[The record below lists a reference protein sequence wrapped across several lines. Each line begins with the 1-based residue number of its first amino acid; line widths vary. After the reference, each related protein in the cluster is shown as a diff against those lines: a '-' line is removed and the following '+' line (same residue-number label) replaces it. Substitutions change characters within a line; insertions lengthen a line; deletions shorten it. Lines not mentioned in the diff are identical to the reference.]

1 MKRTSREGC
10 RAFTILELLV
20 ATAVLA
26 LMVGVIAQLMGAA
39 SSSAEL
45 AERQLD
51 RDAQARLAFGRM
63 AVDFGQMGLMKNQE
77 ILLAKSARDPSGA
90 GLNDKLFFYSAT
102 PGAGAAPASG
112 AGAGSGVSLVAYRV
126 HADAQGPM
134 GLERLAKGLAWHDP
148 ASGSGPRGISFLT
161 YPLATGTIFS
171 ATPAIASTMVGRWPA
186 TMGAAPDYHGADPDF
201 RSLCENVFRLEFCF
215 QLKDG
220 TVSNYPV
227 ARPAEIKNS
236 DPGISDD
243 SEQGYTSGSRW
254 FNERDGRAFR
264 CVSSQASAAVWEP
277 VGFGEVA
284 SVIVSL
290 AVFDA
295 DTWKALPSRGGLTDA
310 LPDVTDAD
318 LAMVPPVLP
327 LVKWNAAIESG
338 AFASDAMKA
347 RAARVY
353 QRDFAIH

>member
-1 MKRTSREGC
+1 
-10 RAFTILELLV
+10 
-20 ATAVLA
+20 
-26 LMVGVIAQLMGAA
+26 
-39 SSSAEL
+39 
-45 AERQLD
+45 
-51 RDAQARLAFGRM
+51 
-63 AVDFGQMGLMKNQE
+63 
-77 ILLAKSARDPSGA
+77 
-90 GLNDKLFFYSAT
+90 
-102 PGAGAAPASG
+102 
-112 AGAGSGVSLVAYRV
+112 
-126 HADAQGPM
+126 M

-171 ATPAIASTMVGRWPA
+171 ATPAIASTMLGRWPA
-186 TMGAAPDYHGADPDF
+186 TMGAAPGYHGVDADF

-220 TVSNYPV
+220 TVSNSPV
-227 ARPAEIKNS
+227 ANPAGITNRLDASS
-236 DPGISDD
+236 DPGLSDD
-243 SEQGYTSGSRW
+243 SGAGYTSGSRW
-254 FNERDGRAFR
+254 FNRRDGRAFR
-264 CVSSQASAAVWEP
+264 CVSSQLSAAVWEP

-295 DTWKALPSRGGLTDA
+295 DTWKALPSRGRLTDA

-338 AFASDAMKA
+338 AFASDARIPETQA